1 MKVLVTGG
9 AGYIG
14 SHTAKALRTAGYEP
28 VVYDNLFRGHR
39 GAVRW
44 GEFEFGAITDR
55 ARIAEVLRKHE
66 IQAVIHLAALA
77 YVGESM
83 SEPGMYLETN
93 VGGTMALLESMR
105 IVGVNRLVF
114 SSTCATYGVPE
125 TLPLAESQSQNPTN
139 LYGETKRMAEKMI
152 QWYAGLCGLQWIA
165 LRYFNAAG
173 ADPDA
178 ETGELHTPETHLL
191 PLAIEAALDPSR
203 PLQVLG
209 VDYDTPDG
217 TAIRDYVH
225 VSDLA
230 AAHVLALR
238 RLEAGHPSA
247 AFNLGT
253 GAGVSVRQVVE
264 AVARVS
270 GKKPAVRETARRAGD
285 PPALVADAS
294 LARRALGWVPVFTGI
309 ESVAQTAWNWRL
321 NPLRKAWME
330 AQSAWREAR

>member
-9 AGYIG
+9 AGFIG
-14 SHTAKALRTAGYEP
+14 SHTAKALRAKGYEP

-44 GEFEFGAITDR
+44 GDFERGEITDR
-55 ARIAEVLRKHE
+55 TRLLEVLRKHD
-66 IQAVIHLAALA
+66 IRAVIHLAALA

-83 SEPGMYLETN
+83 SEPGKYLETN

-105 IVGVNRLVF
+105 TAGVDRLVF

-125 TLPLAESQSQNPTN
+125 TLPLTESHPQSPSN

-152 QWYAGLCGLQWIA
+152 AWYGDLFGLQWIA

-191 PLAIEAALDPSR
+191 PLAIEAAIDSSQ
-203 PLQVLG
+203 PLRVLG
-209 VDYDTPDG
+209 VDYDTADG
-217 TAIRDYVH
+217 TAVRDYVH
-225 VSDLA
+225 VADLA

-238 RLEAGHPSA
+238 RLEAGNPSA
-247 AFNLGT
+247 AYNLGT
-253 GAGVSVRQVVE
+253 GAGVSVRQVIE

-270 GKKPAVRETARRAGD
+270 GKKPAVCETGRRAGD
-285 PPALVADAS
+285 PPAVVADAS
-294 LARRALGWVPVFTGI
+294 LARQTLGWTPRFTQI
-309 ESVAQTAWNWRL
+309 ERIVETAWNWRL
-321 NPLRKAWME
+321 NPLRQVWME
-330 AQSAWREAR
+330 AR